1 MNYMQYMIKHVL
13 YVKYDP
19 YKLMEGI
26 VMGNYKDH
34 HFFGSVKVGERGQ
47 IVIPKEAR
55 DRFDIKP
62 GDSLVVFGRDKNQKL
77 IILKENVMRDYALKI
92 LENLD
97 NQD

>member
-1 MNYMQYMIKHVL
+1 
-13 YVKYDP
+13 
-19 YKLMEGI
+19 
-26 VMGNYKDH
+26 MGNYKDH
-34 HFFGSVKVGERGQ
+34 HFWGSVKVGERGQ

-55 DRFDIKP
+55 DTFDIKP

-97 NQD
+97 SQD

>member
-1 MNYMQYMIKHVL
+1 
-13 YVKYDP
+13 
-19 YKLMEGI
+19 
-26 VMGNYKDH
+26 MGSYKDN

-55 DRFDIKP
+55 DKFDIKP

-77 IILKENVMRDYALKI
+77 IIFKGDVMRDYALKI

-97 NQD
+97 SQD

>member
-1 MNYMQYMIKHVL
+1 MFEYEL
-13 YVKYDP
+13 YDKY
-19 YKLMEGI
+19 YLCGMMEEYI
-26 VMGNYKDH
+26 MGSYKDN

-55 DRFDIKP
+55 DKFDIKP

-77 IILKENVMRDYALKI
+77 VILKENVMRDFALKI
-92 LENLD
+92 LEDLD

>member
-1 MNYMQYMIKHVL
+1 MREEHI
-13 YVKYDP
+13 
-19 YKLMEGI
+19 
-26 VMGNYKDH
+26 MGSYKDN

-55 DRFDIKP
+55 DAFDIKP

-77 IILKENVMRDYALKI
+77 IIFKSDVMRDYALKI

-97 NQD
+97 SQD